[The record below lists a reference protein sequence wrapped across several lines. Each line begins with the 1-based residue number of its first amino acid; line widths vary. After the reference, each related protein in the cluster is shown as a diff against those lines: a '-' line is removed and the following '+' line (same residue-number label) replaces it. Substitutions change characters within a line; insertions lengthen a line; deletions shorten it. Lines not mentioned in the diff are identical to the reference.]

1 MTKRKEYEQFLKS
14 YEWKEQRAE
23 TFDRSSGFCEFCGD
37 VAINAHHVKYP
48 KKFDENNPHN
58 LVSVCKRCHD
68 LSHGIRQLEK
78 ITDAKRMTDLAPNG
92 VELRYLLTDGRVY
105 ASAKSWIKA
114 LKIPPHLQVWFETG
128 LARTAMLKG
137 KESNSKLEMEYIGVA
152 VYRWHAVA
160 EQLRAF
166 DRRWYQDEFKTRPKF
181 EQEQIAKFH
190 ENYEKIVSWG
200 YDLQERALNSLV
212 NPVMEN
218 KTPLT
223 QDDLLQAIKQAV
235 APRLKDHDEKIHEHD
250 VIISEIKNSAPV
262 MRDKEDFI
270 TVKQAIAEQGLD
282 STSMPYYPNSR
293 DNLSGLVGQIL
304 KDQGVAQGE
313 SVISRIDG
321 YSHTIEVNT
330 YPRGKIYE
338 VLEVINR
345 TKQARLF

>member
-1 MTKRKEYEQFLKS
+1 MSKRKEYEKFLKS

-48 KKFDENNPHN
+48 KKYDENNPHN
-58 LVSVCKRCHD
+58 LVSVCERCHD
-68 LSHGIRQLEK
+68 LSHGIRQMEK
-78 ITDAKRMTDLAPNG
+78 ITDAKIMTDLAPNG

-114 LKIPPHLQVWFETG
+114 LKVPLFLHDWFESG

-137 KESNSKLEMEYIGVA
+137 KDSNIKLEMEYMGTA

-166 DRRWYQDEFKTRPKF
+166 DRKWHEDQYKARPKS
-181 EQEQIAKFH
+181 EQEQRAKFH

-212 NPVMEN
+212 NPVLEN

-235 APRLKDHDEKIHEHD
+235 APRLRDHDEKIHEHD
-250 VIISEIKNSAPV
+250 VIISEFKNVVPV
-262 MRDKEDFI
+262 LRDQEEFV

-282 STSMPYYPNSR
+282 YTSVPYYPNSKE
-293 DNLSGLVGQIL
+293 NLSGLVGQML
-304 KDQGVAQGE
+304 KAQGVAQGD
-313 SVISRIDG
+313 SVIARIDG
-321 YSHTIEVNT
+321 YSKATEVNT
-330 YPRGKIYE
+330 YPRGKIYK
-338 VLEVINR
+338 VLEEINK
-345 TKQARLF
+345 TKQNTLL